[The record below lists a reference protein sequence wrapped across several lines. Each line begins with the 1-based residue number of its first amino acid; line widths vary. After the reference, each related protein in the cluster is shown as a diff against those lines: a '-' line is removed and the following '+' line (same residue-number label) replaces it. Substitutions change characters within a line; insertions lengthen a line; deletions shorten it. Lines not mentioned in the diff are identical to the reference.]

1 VTFLDPEGLF
11 LIVNTSEGIRLVARS
26 TSSHVNVAQILSHF
40 NGGGHERA
48 ASALIQSVGKSKK
61 TATNLPLVNKQ
72 LLEFLGAEVQ
82 PAITARQL
90 MSTQPHI
97 ISSEATTAS
106 ALDKMQRL
114 GYEGFPVVKDRKI
127 IGLLTRRAV
136 DRAHLHNLNLPASS
150 LMEAGEVSVC
160 PDDPVEVVQRKMA
173 DTGWGQIPV
182 VDPESKNIIGI
193 ITRTRYPKNIKPPQ
207 E

>member
-114 GYEGFPVVKDRKI
+114 GY
-127 IGLLTRRAV
+127 
-136 DRAHLHNLNLPASS
+136 
-150 LMEAGEVSVC
+150 
-160 PDDPVEVVQRKMA
+160 
-173 DTGWGQIPV
+173 
-182 VDPESKNIIGI
+182 
-193 ITRTRYPKNIKPPQ
+193 
-207 E
+207 